1 MTHFGRPTAR
11 IAEGEPLRDS
21 DIQTMRDAVERAEEA
36 LKHAARASP
45 ESTPHPDL
53 WEYLDDRSKQEY
65 INDVKSQ

>member
-1 MTHFGRPTAR
+1 
-11 IAEGEPLRDS
+11 
-21 DIQTMRDAVERAEEA
+21 MRDAVERAEEA